1 MDFSENIKQQLKA
14 ADDCRT
20 FTSKHA
26 RKFPG
31 IYIYAVGL
39 AVKIINLLLEDQ
51 PLTIGEVREK
61 LEISHEMASTI
72 IHELCE
78 MKYLKISPNNS
89 DGYWVNKVTIN
100 EKNFLAMQSNRIYLG
115 H

>member
-14 ADDCRT
+14 ADDCRV

-26 RKFPG
+26 RLFPG

-39 AVKIINLLLEDQ
+39 AVKIINLLLEEE
-51 PLTIGEVREK
+51 PLTISEVREK
-61 LEISHEMASTI
+61 LETSHEMASTI

-78 MKYLKISPNNS
+78 MNYLKISPNNS
-89 DGYWVNKVTIN
+89 DGHWVNKVGIN
-100 EKNFLAMQSNRIYLG
+100 HGNFLAKQSTRIYLG

>member
-14 ADDCRT
+14 ADECRT

-39 AVKIINLLLEDQ
+39 AVKIINLLLEEE
-51 PLTIGEVREK
+51 PLTISEVREQ
-61 LEISHEMASTI
+61 LQTSHEMASTI

-78 MKYLKISPNNS
+78 MNYLKISPNNS
-89 DGYWVNKVTIN
+89 DGHWVNKVSIN
-100 EKNFLAMQSNRIYLG
+100 QRNFIAKQSHRMYLG